1 MFKRGLLHDEHGQ
14 AVTEFAV
21 VLPILATILLAIVQ
35 CGIVLNHYL
44 TLNDAVRVAARA
56 AAANADQ
63 GGGTAASLA
72 QQALTNAAGGITL
85 QNVNIASNWQPG
97 SSVTVSATTPYTI
110 TLLGVTVASGNF
122 TTTTVER
129 AE

>member
-1 MFKRGLLHDEHGQ
+1 MFKRGLHDEHGQ

-21 VLPILATILLAIVQ
+21 VLPILATILLAIIQ

-56 AAANADQ
+56 AAANASL
-63 GGGTAASLA
+63 GAGSASAAG
-72 QQALTNAAGGITL
+72 QQALTGAADGLSL
-85 QNVNIASNWQPG
+85 QGVSINSSWQSGQP
-97 SSVTVSATTPYTI
+97 VTVSASTPYKI
-110 TLLGVTVASGNF
+110 TLLGVTVASGSF
-122 TTTTVER
+122 KSTTVER